1 MRRRG
6 GTGAI
11 VCAAVALVIVTGSSA
26 AQTAFERSAAW
37 QKVDPSLQAS
47 WKEAMASGD
56 ADRRID
62 AFVRCQ
68 QAIDPGDKSFLIS
81 NGFIV
86 RAVSGPIATG
96 HLKAGDLPSVAAL
109 PFVVSVKLSTKQ

>member
-11 VCAAVALVIVTGSSA
+11 VCAAVALVIV
-26 AQTAFERSAAW
+26 
-37 QKVDPSLQAS
+37 
-47 WKEAMASGD
+47 
-56 ADRRID
+56 
-62 AFVRCQ
+62 
-68 QAIDPGDKSFLIS
+68 SFLIS

-109 PFVVSVKLSTKQ
+109 PFVVSVKSSTKE